1 MSEAKVI
8 RFPLRDVTV
17 AKAAAV
23 KEIVDSNSI
32 NELPDLE
39 QPQEPQIHSISSLEL
54 ETIKKEAFA
63 EGYNKGKT
71 EVSIETA
78 EKEDTLSA
86 KLIGI
91 TSRIEELDKIHLHSL
106 TDLSKDAAHLAIQV
120 AKKLMGEV
128 SNIHEHRI
136 FQFFDE
142 ILDKIKSESNITISL
157 EATFAETIAD
167 KLKELIAK
175 KDIKSNI
182 KITAGDGLAEGECT
196 IDWDHGKA
204 MLNPEALLRSLETDM
219 QIKQERNIEEQPQ
232 AALTAT

>member
-8 RFPLRDVTV
+8 RFPLRDVNI
-17 AKAAAV
+17 AKATAV

-32 NELPDLE
+32 NELPELE
-39 QPQEPQIHSISSLEL
+39 QPPEPQIHSISNLEL

-71 EVSIETA
+71 EVLIETE
-78 EKEDTLSA
+78 EKEDALSA
-86 KLIGI
+86 KLVGI
-91 TSRIEELDKIHLHSL
+91 ASRIEELDKIHLHSL

-136 FQFFDE
+136 FKFFDE
-142 ILDKIKSESNITISL
+142 VLDKIKSESNITIFL
-157 EATFAETIAD
+157 EATFAETISG
-167 KLKELIAK
+167 KLKELISK

-182 KITAGDGLAEGECT
+182 KITAGDGLAEGECI

-204 MLNPEALLRSLETDM
+204 MLNPEALLKSLETDM
-219 QIKQERNIEEQPQ
+219 QAKPEHHTEAQNQNLQ
-232 AALTAT
+232 NQ